1 MQKTIRRTFA
11 SLAVYNFRLYFVG
24 QGLSLCGTWM
34 QTVSLSLLV
43 LKLTHSGTQLGF
55 VVAAQFLPVLL
66 FGVYGGVIA
75 DRFNKRHVLY
85 FTQSLQGILAL
96 TLGLL
101 VVTGAVQVWMVY
113 VVASG
118 LGLATL
124 LDNPSRQT
132 FVIEM
137 VGNDRLKNAIT
148 LNSTMVNGARIIGPS
163 IAAILIATIGIGFCF
178 LVNAA
183 SYLAVL
189 AALFAMRDSEL
200 FPTPP
205 TKREPG
211 QIRAGL
217 RYAWQT
223 PALKSTLLMMLIIG
237 TFAYEF
243 QVILPLFATKTL
255 NGNATT
261 YSLMTVAMGIGAIG
275 GGLYSAGRGVATP
288 KQTLLVALLF
298 GVSIMLT
305 ALMPDLPLALLVLV
319 LVGALSV
326 LFISIGN
333 TTLQLTS
340 EPSMRG
346 RVMALW
352 AIAFAGTTPIGGPII
367 GAIADYTNPRVG
379 LLVGGVSAVLAA
391 ALGFFIAFR
400 KKTIP
405 AAPLT

>member
-1 MQKTIRRTFA
+1 MQTRLRRTFI
-11 SLAVYNFRLYFVG
+11 SFAVYNFRLYFIG
-24 QGLSLCGTWM
+24 QGISLCGTWM

-43 LKLTHSGTQLGF
+43 LDLTHSGTQLGL
-55 VVAAQFLPVLL
+55 VVAAQFLPVLF

-85 FTQSLQGILAL
+85 FTQSMQGILAL

-101 VVTGAVQVWMVY
+101 VLTGAVRVWMVY
-113 VVASG
+113 IVGAG

-124 LDNPSRQT
+124 VDNPSRQT

-137 VGNDRLKNAIT
+137 VGHDRLKNAIT

-178 LVNAA
+178 LVNAI

-189 AALFAMRDSEL
+189 GALLAMRSSEL

-211 QIRAGL
+211 QVKAGL
-217 RYAWQT
+217 RYPWQM
-223 PALKSTLLMMLIIG
+223 PALRSTLLIMFVIG

-243 QVILPLFATKTL
+243 PVILPLFATRTL
-255 NGNATT
+255 YGNATT
-261 YSLMTVAMGIGAIG
+261 YSLMTVAMRVGAIG
-275 GGLYSAGRGVATP
+275 GGLYSAGRGITKPRQLVLVAVLFGISLVFVAGAP
-288 KQTLLVALLF
+288 DLPVALL
-298 GVSIMLT
+298 
-305 ALMPDLPLALLVLV
+305 LLII
-319 LVGALSV
+319 VGGLSV

-340 EPSMRG
+340 TQAPRSD
-346 RVMALW
+346 
-352 AIAFAGTTPIGGPII
+352 GTSRARIETP
-367 GAIADYTNPRVG
+367 
-379 LLVGGVSAVLAA
+379 
-391 ALGFFIAFR
+391 
-400 KKTIP
+400 P
-405 AAPLT
+405 A

>member
-1 MQKTIRRTFA
+1 MQTTLRRTFS
-11 SLAVYNFRLYFVG
+11 SLSIYNFRLYFIG
-24 QGLSLCGTWM
+24 QGLSLCGTWI

-43 LKLTHSGTQLGF
+43 LKLTHSGTQLGL

-66 FGVYGGVIA
+66 FGVYGGLIA

-85 FTQSLQGILAL
+85 FTQSLQGVLAL

-101 VVTGAVQVWMVY
+101 VVTNTVQVWMVY
-113 VVASG
+113 AVASG

-124 LDNPSRQT
+124 IDNPSRQS
-132 FVIEM
+132 FVSEM
-137 VGNDRLKNAIT
+137 VGSDRLKNAIT

-163 IAAILIATIGIGFCF
+163 IAAVLIATIGIGFCF

-183 SYLAVL
+183 SYIAVL
-189 AALFAMRDSEL
+189 IALFAMHSSEL

-205 TKREPG
+205 AKREPG

-223 PALKSTLLMMLIIG
+223 PSLKSTLLMMLIIG

-243 QVILPLFATKTL
+243 PVILPLFATVTL
-255 NGNATT
+255 HGNATT
-261 YSLMTVAMGIGAIG
+261 YSLMTVAMGAGAIG
-275 GGLYSAGRGVATP
+275 GGLYSAGRGVSSQ
-288 KQTLLVALLF
+288 KQLVLIAVLF
-298 GVSIMLT
+298 GLSLILT
-305 ALMPDLPLALLVLV
+305 ALTPTLPVTLLTLLLV
-319 LVGALSV
+319 GGLSV

-346 RVMALW
+346 RVLALW

-367 GAIADYTNPRVG
+367 GAIADYSNPRIG
-379 LLVGGVSAVLAA
+379 LLVGGASAIVAA
-391 ALGFFIAFR
+391 AIGFLVIGR
-400 KKTIP
+400 TTTP
-405 AAPLT
+405 EAP

>member
-1 MQKTIRRTFA
+1 MQTTLRRTFS
-11 SLAVYNFRLYFVG
+11 SLSIYNFRLYFFG
-24 QGLSLCGTWM
+24 QGLSLCGTWV

-43 LKLTHSGTQLGF
+43 LKLTHSGTQLGL

-66 FGVYGGVIA
+66 FGVYGGLIA

-96 TLGLL
+96 ALGLL
-101 VVTGAVQVWMVY
+101 VVTNTVQVWMVY
-113 VVASG
+113 VLASG

-124 LDNPSRQT
+124 IDNPSRQS
-132 FVIEM
+132 FVSEM
-137 VGNDRLKNAIT
+137 VGSDRLKNAIT

-163 IAAILIATIGIGFCF
+163 IAAVLIATIGIGFCF

-183 SYLAVL
+183 SYIAVL
-189 AALFAMRDSEL
+189 IALFAMHTSEL
-200 FPTPP
+200 FPTIPA
-205 TKREPG
+205 KREPG

-223 PALKSTLLMMLIIG
+223 QSLKSTLLMMLIIG

-243 QVILPLFATKTL
+243 PVILPLFATVTL
-255 NGNATT
+255 HGNATT
-261 YSLMTVAMGIGAIG
+261 YSLMTVAMGVGAIG
-275 GGLYSAGRGVATP
+275 GGLYSAGRGVASQ
-288 KQTLLVALLF
+288 KQLVLVAVLF
-298 GVSIMLT
+298 GVSLMLT
-305 ALMPDLPLALLVLV
+305 ALTPTLPVTLITLII
-319 LVGALSV
+319 VGGLSV

-346 RVMALW
+346 RVLALW

-367 GAIADYTNPRVG
+367 GAIADYSNPRIG
-379 LLVGGVSAVLAA
+379 LLVGGASAVAA
-391 ALGFFIAFR
+391 AAIGFLVIR
-400 KKTIP
+400 TTTTE
-405 AAPLT
+405 APLK

>member
-1 MQKTIRRTFA
+1 MQMAIRRTFS
-11 SLAVYNFRLYFVG
+11 SLAIYNFRLYFFG
-24 QGLSLCGTWM
+24 QGLSLCGTWV

-43 LKLTHSGTQLGF
+43 LKLTHSGTQLGL

-66 FGVYGGVIA
+66 FGVYGGLIA

-113 VVASG
+113 TVAVG

-124 LDNPSRQT
+124 IDNPSRQS

-137 VGNDRLKNAIT
+137 VGGDRLKNAIT

-163 IAAILIATIGIGFCF
+163 IAAVLIATVGIGFCF

-183 SYLAVL
+183 SYIAVL
-189 AALFAMRDSEL
+189 IALFAMRASEL
-200 FPTPP
+200 VPTTP
-205 TKREPG
+205 TKRAPG

-223 PALKSTLLMMLIIG
+223 PELKSTLLMMLIIG

-243 QVILPLFATKTL
+243 PVILPLFATTTL
-255 NGNATT
+255 HGNATT
-261 YSLMTVAMGIGAIG
+261 YSLMTVAMGVGAIG
-275 GGLYSAGRGVATP
+275 GGLYSAGRGAATQ
-288 KQTLLVALLF
+288 KQLVLIAVLF
-298 GVSIMLT
+298 GVSLMLT
-305 ALMPDLPLALLVLV
+305 ALTPNLPLTLLALIV
-319 LVGALSV
+319 VGGLSV

-346 RVMALW
+346 RVLALW

-367 GAIADYTNPRVG
+367 GAIADHSNPRIG
-379 LLVGGVSAVLAA
+379 LLVGGVSAVVAA
-391 ALGFFIAFR
+391 AIGFLAFG
-400 KKTIP
+400 KATAP
-405 AAPLT
+405 EAPLK